1 MHKVYLRMSEVL
13 KEIYLSY
20 HRPNWLFPADILLYI
35 PLRYFMDISEDI
47 KADVKKTLFLMVEA
61 INQDRMPY
69 KVGHGEDG
77 LKRERVEQA
86 EYLQVILYFLEECR
100 SEEEYINLPE
110 IVPFNLETSI
120 LYIKSL

>member
-1 MHKVYLRMSEVL
+1 MSEVL